1 MTRKK
6 YTPDDIIDFPS
17 SSSESESEDEEEY
30 YDEDVA
36 WQNVSNF
43 LNEHGKPNW
52 LKYICPTYMFESI
65 LDASTDKK
73 TYTHLMLKSETEEDM
88 NILREYINDMVHM
101 CGFVA
106 DKDHVESL
114 LFSLL
119 DERSKYLIVGH

>member
-6 YTPDDIIDFPS
+6 YTPDDVIDFPS

-65 LDASTDKK
+65 LDAATDKK

-88 NILREYINDMVHM
+88 NILREYIDDMVNM

-106 DKDHVESL
+106 DNDHIESL